1 MQKYIMQKS
10 DLVGGVREDFAEQM
24 ASDLISKGWIG
35 VIKEGKKWKRQE
47 KHSKLEHSICQSSL
61 VVVPCV

>member
-35 VIKEGKKWKRQE
+35 VIKEGKNGKGRR
-47 KHSKLEHSICQSSL
+47 SIQSL
-61 VVVPCV
+61 NTAFAKALLW